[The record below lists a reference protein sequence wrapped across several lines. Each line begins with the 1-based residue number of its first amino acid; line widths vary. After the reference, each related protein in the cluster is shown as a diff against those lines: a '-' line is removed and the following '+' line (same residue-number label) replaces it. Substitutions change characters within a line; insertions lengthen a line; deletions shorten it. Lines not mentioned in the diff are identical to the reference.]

1 MALSHTMKLIELS
14 DIKIAKMLT
23 DDGTATT
30 YGTLVDMPGAMKI
43 TLSPKADSKQLRGDS
58 VLVDVYGPSYCWSGS
73 AWTDF

>member
-30 YGTLVDMPGAMKI
+30 YGALVDMPGANYFI
-43 TLSPKADSKQLRGDS
+43 PQSRFQTVAGR
-58 VLVDVYGPSYCWSGS
+58 
-73 AWTDF
+73 